1 MKLVDDCR
9 AIGSG
14 IASANVEN
22 KFVERSLKEQ
32 KSMSK
37 KLALHANVSSQF
49 IYKSFTLS
57 VQHKL
62 TFSART
68 TTNIEDVLKECDKSI
83 NDKLLPNPMKKPAYN
98 QKYRNI
104 FWLPIKEGA

>member
-9 AIGSG
+9 VLGSVR
-14 IASANVEN
+14 ASTNAEN
-22 KFVERSLKEQ
+22 KFVEISLKEQ

-37 KLALHANVSSQF
+37 KLALHANVSPQF

-57 VQHKL
+57 VQQNL

-68 TTNIEDVLKECDKSI
+68 TTNIEDVLKEFDKSI
-83 NDKLLPNPMKKPAYN
+83 NDKLLPNPMKNPAYN
-98 QKYRNI
+98 QKYRSI
-104 FWLPIKEGA
+104 FWLPINEGA